1 MKITSTLL
9 AICTALASLPAIARP
24 EPKPDVVLVH
34 GAFETAAIWNGVEV
48 ALRHDGYC
56 VLSVDLPG
64 RPGSPEHSD
73 AVSLDVYRRVVLEA
87 INKARRPVILVGH
100 SFGGIIISS
109 VADAAPEKVRTLVYV
124 AALLPR
130 DGDSLLSLATAD
142 PGSQV
147 APHLIVDKANGIA
160 SIAEDARGE
169 LFAND
174 ADAGVQAVVA
184 KAVVPEPL
192 APLAEPIHL
201 SGRLAGVDKVYVHT
215 ARDQVVSPAGQA
227 AMVAATPVR
236 KEVSLDT
243 GHTPFV
249 TNPAALVAAIEQAT
263 M

>member
-1 MKITSTLL
+1 MLSFLL
-9 AICTALASLPAIARP
+9 AASASLTSLPATARP

-34 GAFETAAIWNGVEV
+34 GAFETAEIWRGVEA
-48 ALRHDGYC
+48 ALRHDGYR
-56 VLSVDLPG
+56 VLSIDLPG
-64 RPGSPEHSD
+64 RPGNVAPAD
-73 AVSLDVYRRVVLEA
+73 AVSLTVYREAVLNV
-87 INKARRPVILVGH
+87 IGKTRRPVILVGH
-100 SFGGIIISS
+100 SFGGMVISS

-160 SIAEDARGE
+160 SVAEDARGE

-174 ADAGVQAVVA
+174 ADAGVQAAVA
-184 KAVVPEPL
+184 NAVVPEPL

-201 SGRLAGVDKVYVHT
+201 SGALASVDKVYIHT